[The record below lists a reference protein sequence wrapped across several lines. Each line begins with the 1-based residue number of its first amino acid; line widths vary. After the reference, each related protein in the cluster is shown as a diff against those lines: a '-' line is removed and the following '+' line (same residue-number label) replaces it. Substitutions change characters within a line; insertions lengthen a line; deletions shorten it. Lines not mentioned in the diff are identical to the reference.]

1 MEPTELARVLIV
13 VAASALAPVLAG
25 LPRRVPVPV
34 VVVEIL
40 LGIVIGPH
48 VLGLAHVDSLIEFI
62 SQAGLAF
69 LFLFAGLE
77 IDVAAVRGRP
87 LQLAAGGWLLSAALA
102 FAIAAA
108 LATTGL
114 HSSDLFTGA
123 ALCTTT
129 LGALVP
135 ILRDAGQLHTRFG
148 THALGIGAIGELG
161 PIVLIS
167 LLLTSQSDRAL
178 TAVLIVL
185 FMLVAVVGAIAAS
198 RAPERVLQS
207 LAATMQTSGHLAMR
221 AAVLVLVALV
231 ALAAE
236 LGLDVIVGA
245 FAAGIIIGFVTRRE
259 GGQALVVK
267 LEGMGYGLFVP
278 VFFIAS
284 GMTFDLDALLSSPAS
299 AVLVP
304 IFVLLFLV
312 ARGAPI
318 ALLYRDEL
326 PRVERAPLGLLSATA
341 LPLVVAITTLGVET
355 GHMSS
360 AAAAGLVGAG
370 MLSMLVFPL
379 MSLRLLARPSGRP
392 TAGSPLAGAPGWP
405 SR

>member
-1 MEPTELARVLIV
+1 MEPTELGRVLIV
-13 VAASALAPVLAG
+13 VAASTLAPVLAG
-25 LPRRVPVPV
+25 LSRRLPVPV

-40 LGIVIGPH
+40 LGILIGPQ
-48 VLGLAHVDSLIEFI
+48 VLGLAHIDSLIGFI

-77 IDVAAVRGRP
+77 IDVAGVRGRP
-87 LQLAAGGWLLSAALA
+87 LQLAAGGWLLSAAVA
-102 FAIAAA
+102 YAIAAA

-114 HSSDLFTGA
+114 RSSDLFTGA

-135 ILRDAGQLHTRFG
+135 ILRDAGQLQTRFG
-148 THALGIGAIGELG
+148 IHAMGIGAVGELG

-185 FMLVAVVGAIAAS
+185 FVLVAVVAAIAAS
-198 RAPERVLQS
+198 RAPERVLRR
-207 LAATMQTSGHLAMR
+207 LAATMHTSGHLAMR

-259 GGQALVVK
+259 GGETLVVK

-284 GMTFDLDALLSSPAS
+284 GMSFDLDALLASPAS

-304 IFVLLFLV
+304 IFLLLFLV
-312 ARGAPI
+312 ARAAPI
-318 ALLYRDEL
+318 PLLYRREL

-360 AAAAGLVGAG
+360 TAAAGLVGAG
-370 MLSMLVFPL
+370 MLSMLIFPI
-379 MSLRLLARPSGRP
+379 MSLRLLARPTGRP
-392 TAGSPLAGAPGWP
+392 RPRSPVAGAPGWP
-405 SR
+405 LR